1 MKIIPMLKRVFEKN
15 GFPKEEIDEALKEL
29 EENLGLVKENPG
41 TLKGDKKQ

>member
-29 EENLGLVKENPG
+29 GEV
-41 TLKGDKKQ
+41 LK